1 MLHTAGTVEAYITWA
16 STWHTVC
23 MFLTA
28 VFNDNVEAWH
38 QQCGRGTKLTLK
50 KKKKLI
56 LITNEMPK
64 KSKMLKNMWILLFLK
79 MQTIK
84 LNVNMRTRTL
94 TYIKTNAIGF

>member
-50 KKKKLI
+50 KKKTDFNNKW
-56 LITNEMPK
+56 NAQK
-64 KSKMLKNMWILLFLK
+64 KQNVKKYVNSVIFKNA
-79 MQTIK
+79 
-84 LNVNMRTRTL
+84 NN
-94 TYIKTNAIGF
+94 